1 MFTDHDALKHMG
13 SRDKV
18 STILAS
24 QFAYFQQFTF
34 VIKHKAGVL
43 NKVADALCLR
53 QSLLSTL
60 HTSVPG
66 FSVLPDMYPTDSFF
80 GKFWIDA
87 VEGRCSDYFVL
98 EGFLFRGIQLCIPE
112 CSLGLQIIKEFH
124 SEGHVGR
131 DRTLQLVT
139 HSYFWPSLR
148 RDVERYVLHCGIF
161 QASKGHASNLHS
173 HGLIL
178 ALIFVLVLPR
188 TQRGHDSIMV
198 VVDRFSKMAHF
209 LACRK
214 MTDAAQVRSLF
225 FQEIY
230 KLYGLPQSIVSDRDS
245 DFLSHFWRSLWKLL
259 RTSLD
264 MSFAYHPQTDG
275 QTEATNRAL
284 GDLLC
289 CLIGDN
295 IKTWDSTDSL
305 QVCITS

>member
-1 MFTDHDALKHMG
+1 MFTDHDAMKHME

-18 STILAS
+18 SAILAS
-24 QFAYFQQFTF
+24 QFAYLQQFTF

-43 NKVADALCLR
+43 NKVADALCLW

-112 CSLGLQIIKEFH
+112 CSLRLQIIKEFH

-161 QASKGHASNLHS
+161 QASKGHASNT
-173 HGLIL
+173 GLY
-178 ALIFVLVLPR
+178 LPLPIP
-188 TQRGHDSIMV
+188 TQPWSDIS
-198 VVDRFSKMAHF
+198 VDFCS
-209 LACRK
+209 
-214 MTDAAQVRSLF
+214 
-225 FQEIY
+225 
-230 KLYGLPQSIVSDRDS
+230 
-245 DFLSHFWRSLWKLL
+245 
-259 RTSLD
+259 
-264 MSFAYHPQTDG
+264 
-275 QTEATNRAL
+275 
-284 GDLLC
+284 
-289 CLIGDN
+289 
-295 IKTWDSTDSL
+295 
-305 QVCITS
+305 CITTNTAWSRFYHGCC